1 MEFVDRGILEA
12 DLDGMVF
19 AYDCRMRLFLAHATC
34 VRQRSYTTRHSNI
47 LTVATTVEGRVLK
60 HVLKSYDIFRVV
72 CGCRK
77 DVVALIYTTRCVLK
91 AWR

>member
-19 AYDCRMRLFLAHATC
+19 AYDCR
-34 VRQRSYTTRHSNI
+34 
-47 LTVATTVEGRVLK
+47 
-60 HVLKSYDIFRVV
+60 KSYDIFRVA
-72 CGCRK
+72 CDCRK
-77 DVVALIYTTRCVLK
+77 DVVALIYTTQFVLK